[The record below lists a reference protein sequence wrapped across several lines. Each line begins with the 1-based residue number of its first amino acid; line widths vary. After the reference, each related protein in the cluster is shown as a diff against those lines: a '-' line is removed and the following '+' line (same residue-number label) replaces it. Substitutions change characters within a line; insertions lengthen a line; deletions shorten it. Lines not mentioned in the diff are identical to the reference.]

1 MIRPYNYIYIIRYAR
16 VCLFLVILMVTGC
29 AIDDELSQESETDA
43 TVMADIAFTVS
54 KEARSA
60 TRMSAD
66 VVQEAGQAYR
76 GIEMRHI
83 IPFAIGEADKVT
95 TSDEPKAF
103 QVYGNGE
110 KPVPSRTYYYY
121 DNCVLMPGVNAFLCY
136 GRAPQ
141 ASSDKHVNGSLL
153 ETFPV
158 DMLPRN
164 FRFSLERIVDDDPT
178 AYSKAYSLANYMTAI
193 ANTEGNGVKWK
204 YTSNATLR
212 VMYMNFLNKT
222 ELEGGG
228 NPLPGSAANVKTY
241 TQALKSALNDL
252 TLTDDTDLAIRTAI
266 ITEINKY
273 NNDWNGF
280 PASIG
285 LPDGAAVIRWTG
297 EEFEPQTNTTTLA
310 DINGIDRYAYP
321 AELYY
326 YTNSRINTSTI
337 DKRKEKYT
345 DREWSAILADY
356 EHKNGAVS
364 TTTTAVAIKE
374 PLQYGV
380 AHVQIILKQTD
391 SSTLKDA
398 DGTYIPVET
407 LGIANFP
414 VTGIIIGGQLP
425 VGFDFTPTTVYPFYS
440 EADMK
445 FIYDNQL
452 PTLYLSSTA
461 DAAQHT
467 NTLVL
472 QTYDHKKVPVA
483 LELMNNSGVDFKG
496 SGSILKGT
504 KFYLVGEIDPEK
516 FKDDSRTEIR
526 DRVFT
531 QDYTTTL
538 NIKITSLENAYNVV
552 PDLLSPRLEM
562 GIELTP
568 KWVAT
573 TPEEVLL

>member
-1 MIRPYNYIYIIRYAR
+1 M
-16 VCLFLVILMVTGC
+16 CLFLVIFLMTGC
-29 AIDDELSQESETDA
+29 IDDELSQESETDA

-54 KEARSA
+54 REAQSA

-66 VVQEAGQAYR
+66 VVQEAEEAYR

-164 FRFSLERIVDDDPT
+164 FRFSLEKIVDGDPT

-193 ANTEGNGVKWK
+193 ANAEGNGVKWK

-252 TLTDDTDLAIRTAI
+252 TLTDETDLAIRTAI
-266 ITEINKY
+266 NTAIDNY
-273 NNDWNGF
+273 NDAWNGF

-285 LPDGAAVIRWTG
+285 LPDGAVVIRWTG
-297 EEFEPQTNTTTLA
+297 EEFEPQTTTTTLA

-326 YTNSRINTSTI
+326 YANSRINTSTI

-345 DREWSAILADY
+345 DREWDKILDDY
-356 EHKNGAVS
+356 EHKDGVVS
-364 TTTTAVAIKE
+364 STTTAVAIKE

-398 DGTYIPVET
+398 DGAYIPVGT
-407 LGIANFP
+407 TNFP

-425 VGFDFTPTTVYPFYS
+425 VGFDFTPTTAYPLYS

-496 SGSILKGT
+496 SGSILNGT
-504 KFYLVGEIDPEK
+504 KFYLVGEIAPADYKNSPA
-516 FKDDSRTEIR
+516 STEML

-538 NIKITSLENAYNVV
+538 NIKITSLEKAYNVV

-573 TPEEVLL
+573 TPDEVLF

>member
-1 MIRPYNYIYIIRYAR
+1 MFAR
-16 VCLFLVILMVTGC
+16 VCLVFVIFLMTGC
-29 AIDDELSQESETDA
+29 IDDELPQEPTTDEA
-43 TVMADIAFTVS
+43 VVADIAFTVS
-54 KEARSA
+54 REAQSA

-66 VVQEAGQAYR
+66 VVQEAEEAYR

-164 FRFSLERIVDDDPT
+164 FRFSLEKIVDGDPT

-193 ANTEGNGVKWK
+193 ANAEGNGVKWK

-252 TLTDDTDLAIRTAI
+252 TLTDETDLAIRTAI
-266 ITEINKY
+266 NTAIDNY
-273 NNDWNGF
+273 NDAWNGF

-285 LPDGAAVIRWTG
+285 LPDGAVVIRWTG
-297 EEFEPQTNTTTLA
+297 EEFEPQTTTTTLA

-326 YTNSRINTSTI
+326 YANSRINTSTI

-345 DREWSAILADY
+345 DREWDKILDDY
-356 EHKNGAVS
+356 EHKDGVVS
-364 TTTTAVAIKE
+364 STTTAVAIKE

-398 DGTYIPVET
+398 DGAYIPVGT
-407 LGIANFP
+407 TNFP

-425 VGFDFTPTTVYPFYS
+425 VGFDFTPTTAYPLYS

-496 SGSILKGT
+496 SGSILNGT
-504 KFYLVGEIDPEK
+504 KFYLVGEIAPADYKNSPA
-516 FKDDSRTEIR
+516 STEML

-538 NIKITSLENAYNVV
+538 NIKITSLEKAYNVV

-573 TPEEVLL
+573 TPDEVLF

>member
-1 MIRPYNYIYIIRYAR
+1 MIRHYNIIMYAR
-16 VCLFLVILMVTGC
+16 VCLVFVIFMMTGC
-29 AIDDELSQESETDA
+29 IDDELPQEPATDEA
-43 TVMADIAFTVS
+43 VVADIAFTVS
-54 KEARSA
+54 KEARPM
-60 TRMSAD
+60 TRMGAD
-66 VVQEAGQAYR
+66 VVQEEGQTYR

-83 IPFAIGEADKVT
+83 VPFAITSGDKVT

-110 KPVPSRTYYYY
+110 KPVDSRAYYYY
-121 DNCVLMPGVNAFLCY
+121 DNCSLMPGVNAFLCY
-136 GRAPQ
+136 GRAPK
-141 ASSDKHVNGSLL
+141 ASFDKHVNGSLL

-164 FRFSLERIVDDDPT
+164 FRFSLEAIATDVHPT
-178 AYSKAYSLANYMTAI
+178 ATALASYMSAI
-193 ANTEGNGVKWK
+193 ANAEGNSVKWK

-241 TQALKSALNDL
+241 TQTLKSALNDL
-252 TLTDDTDLAIRTAI
+252 TLTDETDLAIRTAI
-266 ITEINKY
+266 FTEINKY
-273 NNDWNGF
+273 NDEWDGF

-297 EEFEPQTNTTTLA
+297 DAFEPQANTTTLA

-326 YTNSRINTSTI
+326 YANSRIRTSTI
-337 DKRKEKYT
+337 DKRREKYT

-356 EHKNGAVS
+356 EHENGVVS
-364 TTTTAVAIKE
+364 SSTTAVAIKE

-380 AHVQIILKQTD
+380 AHVQIILKKTD

-398 DGTYIPVET
+398 DGTDIPVET
-407 LGIANFP
+407 SGFANFP
-414 VTGIIIGGQLP
+414 VTGVIIGGQLP
-425 VGFDFTPTTVYPFYS
+425 VGFDFTPTTAYPLYS
-440 EADMK
+440 EADMR

-452 PTLYLSSTA
+452 PTLYLSSAA
-461 DAAQHT
+461 DATQHT

-483 LELMNNSGVDFKG
+483 LELTNNSGVDFKG
-496 SGSILKGT
+496 SGSIILNGT

-516 FKDDSRTEIR
+516 FKDDSREEIR

-538 NIKITSLENAYNVV
+538 NIKVTSLEKAYNVV
-552 PDLLSPRLEM
+552 PNLLSPRLEI
-562 GIELTP
+562 GILLTP

-573 TPEEVLL
+573 TPDEVLF

>member
-1 MIRPYNYIYIIRYAR
+1 MIRHYNLIMYAR
-16 VCLFLVILMVTGC
+16 VCLVFVIFLMTGC
-29 AIDDELSQESETDA
+29 IDDELPQEPVTDEA
-43 TVMADIAFTVS
+43 VVADIAFTVS
-54 KEARSA
+54 KETRSS
-60 TRMSAD
+60 TRMDAA
-66 VVQEAGQAYR
+66 VVQEEGQAYR
-76 GIEMRHI
+76 GIVMQNI
-83 IPFAIGEADKVT
+83 IPFAIGEAAKVT
-95 TSDEPKAF
+95 TSDVPKAF
-103 QVYGNGE
+103 HVYGNGE
-110 KPVPSRTYYYY
+110 KPVASREYYYY
-121 DNCVLMPGVNAFLCY
+121 DNCSLMPGVNAFLCY
-136 GRAPQ
+136 GRAPK
-141 ASSDKHVNGSLL
+141 ASLDKHVNGSLL

-164 FRFSLERIVDDDPT
+164 FRFSLEKIVDGEPT
-178 AYSKAYSLANYMTAI
+178 GYSTAYSLASYMTAI
-193 ANTEGNGVKWK
+193 ANAEGNGVKWK
-204 YTSNATLR
+204 NTSNATLR

-241 TQALKSALNDL
+241 TQDLASKLNDL
-252 TLTDDTDLAIRTAI
+252 TLTDGTDIDIRTAI
-266 ITEINKY
+266 IAAIENY

-326 YTNSRINTSTI
+326 YANSRINTSTI
-337 DKRKEKYT
+337 DKRKEKYS

-356 EHKNGAVS
+356 ENKNGAVS
-364 TTTTAVAIKE
+364 SSTTAVAIKE

-380 AHVQIILKQTD
+380 AHVQIILIQT

-398 DGTYIPVET
+398 DGADIPVET

-425 VGFDFTPTTVYPFYS
+425 VGFDFTPTTSYPLYS

-452 PTLYLSSTA
+452 PSLHLSSTA

-472 QTYDHKKVPVA
+472 QTYDNKKVPVA
-483 LELMNNSGVDFKG
+483 LELTNNSGVDFKG

-504 KFYLVGEIDPEK
+504 KFYLVGEIDPEQ
-516 FKDDSRTEIR
+516 FKEDSRTEIR

-538 NIKITSLENAYNVV
+538 NIKVTSLEKAYNVV
-552 PDLLSPRLEM
+552 PNLLSPRLEI

-573 TPEEVLL
+573 TPEEVLF

>member
-1 MIRPYNYIYIIRYAR
+1 MKRPYKYIYIIRYAR
-16 VCLFLVILMVTGC
+16 VCLVFVIFLMTGC
-29 AIDDELSQESETDA
+29 IDDELPQEPTTDA

-54 KEARSA
+54 KETRSS

-66 VVQEAGQAYR
+66 VVQEAEEAYR

-110 KPVPSRTYYYY
+110 KPVPSRKYYYY

-164 FRFSLERIVDDDPT
+164 FRFSLEKIVDGDPT

-193 ANTEGNGVKWK
+193 ANAEGNGVKWK

-252 TLTDDTDLAIRTAI
+252 TLTDETDLAIRTAI
-266 ITEINKY
+266 NTAIDNY
-273 NNDWNGF
+273 NDAWNGF

-285 LPDGAAVIRWTG
+285 LPDGAVVIRWTG
-297 EEFEPQTNTTTLA
+297 EEFEPQTTTTTLA

-326 YTNSRINTSTI
+326 YANSRINTSTI

-345 DREWSAILADY
+345 DREWDKILDDY
-356 EHKNGAVS
+356 EHKDGVVS
-364 TTTTAVAIKE
+364 STTTAVAIKE

-398 DGTYIPVET
+398 DGAYIPVGT
-407 LGIANFP
+407 TNFP

-425 VGFDFTPTTVYPFYS
+425 VGFDFTPTTANPLYS

-496 SGSILKGT
+496 SGSILNGT
-504 KFYLVGEIDPEK
+504 KFYLVGEIAPADYKNSPA
-516 FKDDSRTEIR
+516 STEML

-538 NIKITSLENAYNVV
+538 NIKITSLEKAYNVV

-573 TPEEVLL
+573 TPDEVLF